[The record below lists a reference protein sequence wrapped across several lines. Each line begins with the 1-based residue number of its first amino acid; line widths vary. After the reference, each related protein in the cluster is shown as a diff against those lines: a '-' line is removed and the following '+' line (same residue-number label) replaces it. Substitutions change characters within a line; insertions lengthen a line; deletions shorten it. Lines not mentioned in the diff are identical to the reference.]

1 MAEPTPLESLQ
12 QKLDT
17 NSLNPRE
24 YNTEQLSTIDNLI
37 EQGVLK
43 GPRMSDIVQ
52 NFNTTAETLAE
63 EKEFAKLTEKLY
75 NKTEEFADYT
85 TCNI

>member
-24 YNTEQLSTIDNLI
+24 YNTEQL
-37 EQGVLK
+37 
-43 GPRMSDIVQ
+43 
-52 NFNTTAETLAE
+52 
-63 EKEFAKLTEKLY
+63 
-75 NKTEEFADYT
+75 
-85 TCNI
+85 

>member
-17 NSLNPRE
+17 NSLNPKE

-52 NFNTTAETLAE
+52 NFNTTAEMLAE
-63 EKEFAKLTEKLY
+63 EKSLQK
-75 NKTEEFADYT
+75 
-85 TCNI
+85 IH